1 MKWFFLCV
9 LGLAVIFIGCDTPYT
24 GFLGAGD
31 IDGYL
36 ESAGADR
43 VCLADGFD
51 SICIKTIPGVSGKD
65 GRDGKDG
72 KDGESIIGPR
82 GERGPQGDPGR
93 NGAVVYLELEKI
105 VTEIETVEV
114 PVIEKEIFVLH
125 VSRTET
131 TYITPIGAVYVPENA
146 PVVAPS
152 DVRITP
158 VQSPPAQGASNPP
171 TPPGL
176 TEPSLPDGGEIW
188 HVMYRVENGQA
199 TVFVYP
205 RAVLDPFTVNL
216 PPNHVSGDT
225 HGINVETV
233 SDVGRDYHNEIQGD
247 RESVQELLDRA
258 LGETGATLVDVGGVQ
273 GVVN

>member
-1 MKWFFLCV
+1 MKWILCA
-9 LGLAVIFIGCDTPYT
+9 LGFMVIFASCDTPYT
-24 GFLGAGD
+24 GFLKAGD
-31 IDGYL
+31 IDKYVERTGK
-36 ESAGADR
+36 ET

-51 SICIKTIPGVSGKD
+51 SICIRTIPGLPGKH
-65 GRDGKDG
+65 GKDGKDG
-72 KDGESIIGPR
+72 KHGESIIGPR

-131 TYITPIGAVYVPENA
+131 TYHTPIGEVFVPENA
-146 PVVAPS
+146 PIVAPS

-158 VQSPPAQGASNPP
+158 VQSPPVQGASNPP

-176 TEPSLPDGGEIW
+176 TEPSLPDNGEIW
-188 HVMYRVENGQA
+188 HVMYRVENGQV
-199 TVFVYP
+199 TLFVYP

-225 HGINVETV
+225 HGIDVETV
-233 SDVGRDYHNEIQGD
+233 SDVGRDYHNEIQGTKENVND
-247 RESVQELLDRA
+247 LLQRA
-258 LGETGATLVDVGGVQ
+258 LEEENATLGTVGGVQ

>member
-1 MKWFFLCV
+1 MKWILCA
-9 LGLAVIFIGCDTPYT
+9 LGFMVIFVSCDTPYT
-24 GFLGAGD
+24 GFLKAGD
-31 IDGYL
+31 IDKYVERTGK
-36 ESAGADR
+36 ET

-51 SICIKTIPGVSGKD
+51 SICIRTIPGLPGKHGKD
-65 GRDGKDG
+65 GRDG

-158 VQSPPAQGASNPP
+158 VQSSPGQGASNPP

-176 TEPSLPDGGEIW
+176 TEPALPDGGEIW

-205 RAVLDPFTVNL
+205 RAVLDPFTSNL

-225 HGINVETV
+225 HGIDVETV
-233 SDVGRDYHNEIQGD
+233 SDVGRDYHNEIQGT
-247 RESVQELLDRA
+247 QEAVNDILEKA
-258 LGETGATLVDVGGVQ
+258 LEEENATLGTVGGVH